1 MIDICTVSYYYK
13 IKERGDTALGRVSGK
28 NLKETGQINMSKK
41 INTITI
47 SEEFSLMYP
56 AGKKPAYRKL
66 NDEACNDLS
75 LEYIIDYISENDREK
90 KLITGMM
97 RELEY
102 DPEVISYRCDI
113 FEDIIKFPSLREKIK
128 DMLDQLEYLKS
139 FEKPYKDDSAAA
151 VWQLVNRLQELDAY
165 VSCIEGINQALSD
178 CPVKS
183 GGLVQM
189 KEYVSSVYNENGFSV
204 LREDINSLLTETSK
218 IQSITLG
225 VNLDSALRP
234 VEVGILSINPEKFDH
249 SGILDNFLGFCS
261 KFIDI
266 IGASGI
272 GGAGG
277 GMTKIHSSGSTA
289 EEDPLMKNL
298 TRTVS
303 NMLGTTIRQLKTK
316 LSRYVNISGYKL
328 TRFIPEMLFYIRWSE
343 FCTRIMEQGL
353 PMSRPEILDPEKR
366 ELSAKGI
373 YNIKL
378 AIQRLEGKD
387 TDIVRN
393 DFEFNNEH
401 GIYIMTGPNRGG
413 KTTFTQA
420 VGMLFLLAQN
430 GIFVPAEALSIS
442 PCDNIYTHFPADE
455 NLTVNLGRLGEESK
469 RLSEIFMVATN
480 KSVLL
485 FNEPLAT
492 TSFTEGLYI
501 AKDVVR
507 ALRYRGARTVFNT
520 HMHELAMNLEAMNS
534 FPGDIGVASLI
545 TGIHEGRRSYKVFI
559 APPEG
564 VSYAKDI
571 AKKYGVTFDQLRLS
585 VDRAAG

>member
-1 MIDICTVSYYYK
+1 
-13 IKERGDTALGRVSGK
+13 
-28 NLKETGQINMSKK
+28 
-41 INTITI
+41 
-47 SEEFSLMYP
+47 MYP
-56 AGKKPAYRKL
+56 AGKKPAFRKI

-75 LEYIIDYISENDREK
+75 LEYIIDYITENDREK

-183 GGLVQM
+183 RGLVQM

-204 LREDINSLLTETSK
+204 LREDINALLTETSK

-277 GMTKIHSSGSTA
+277 GMTKIHSSGSSA

-303 NMLGTTIRQLKTK
+303 DMLGTTIRQLKTK
-316 LSRYVNISGYKL
+316 LSRYVNVSGYRL
-328 TRFIPEMLFYIRWSE
+328 TKFIPEMLFYIRWSE
-343 FCTRIMEQGL
+343 FCTRIMELGL
-353 PMSRPEILDPEKR
+353 PMTRPEILEPESR

-378 AIQRLEGKD
+378 AIRKLEGKG
-387 TDIVRN
+387 TEIVRN
-393 DFEFNNEH
+393 DFEFTKDH

-420 VGMLFLLAQN
+420 VGMLFLLAQH
-430 GIFVPAEALSIS
+430 GIFVPAEALRIS

-469 RLSEIFMVATN
+469 RLSEIFTVATN

-520 HMHELAMNLEAMNS
+520 HMHELAMNLDSMNT
-534 FPGDIGVASLI
+534 FPGDMGVASLI
-545 TGIHEGRRSYKVFI
+545 TGIHEGQRSYKVFI
-559 APPEG
+559 SPPEG
-564 VSYAKDI
+564 VSYARDI
-571 AKKYGVTFDQLRLS
+571 AEKYGVTFDQLKVS